1 MSFGLFIVLRNT
13 PCFASRHPVPLPHLP
28 MASVAK
34 RHEYGGEIDK
44 INNIYKLL
52 KPRGGE
58 RGSMEKKDTYVYKLV
73 RKAEIVYIGI
83 TNDLERR
90 EQEHREDKQFD
101 EMHVIKGPYTR
112 EDAEKVESI
121 QLRLFSFI
129 HSHLPEYNQTCNGK

>member
-1 MSFGLFIVLRNT
+1 
-13 PCFASRHPVPLPHLP
+13 
-28 MASVAK
+28 
-34 RHEYGGEIDK
+34 
-44 INNIYKLL
+44 
-52 KPRGGE
+52 
-58 RGSMEKKDTYVYKLV
+58 MEKKDTYVYKLV

-101 EMHVIKGPYTR
+101 EMHVIKGPCTR